1 MKIEHLTLGAYETN
15 CYVLRHEQA
24 ACDCLVIDPGLD
36 ADPLLGLL
44 EEQQWTPAAVILT
57 HGHIDHI
64 AGVAALRDAFPDV
77 KVFIHPLDGG
87 MLCEPRANLSVMSG
101 MAFATEPQDVSLQD
115 GDVIEQAGIRL
126 LVLHTPG
133 HTPGGICLYSQ
144 SDGAA
149 FVGDTLFAGSV
160 GRTDFPGGSMHQLIN
175 GVKNKLFT
183 LPGETKVYPGH
194 GPPTTIAYEKTH
206 NPFF

>member
-15 CYVLRHEQA
+15 CYVLRDEQSSR
-24 ACDCLVIDPGLD
+24 DCVVIDPGLD
-36 ADPLLGLL
+36 AGPLLDVL
-44 EEQQWTPAAVILT
+44 EEQQWNPVAVLLT

-64 AGVAALRDAFPDV
+64 AGVTALRDAFPDV
-77 KVFIHPLDGG
+77 KVFIHELDGP

-101 MAFATEPQDVSLQD
+101 MEFTTEPQDTSVQD
-115 GDVIEQAGIRL
+115 GDIIEQAGIRL
-126 LVLHTPG
+126 LVLHTAG

-144 SDGAA
+144 SEGVA

-160 GRTDFPGGSMHQLIN
+160 GRTDFPGGSMYQLIN
-175 GVKNKLFT
+175 SVKNKLFT

-194 GPPTTIAYEKTH
+194 GPPTTIAYEKEH